1 MKYLK
6 HLVIFLLFTPIISFI
21 LWLFSNHT
29 WINFINTLFYV
40 SMFLAIIFFIILIVQ
55 EGILDPT
62 SFGFRRLKYQLT
74 RKKHRSAFENDEFFK
89 PTQPKKDFYIVSSW
103 VKIAFL
109 CNLIYVIISIFISFA
124 I

>member
-74 RKKHRSAFENDEFFK
+74 RKKHSSAFENDEFFK
-89 PTQPKKDFYIVSSW
+89 PTQPKKDIYIVSSW

-109 CNLIYVIISIFISFA
+109 CNLIYVIITIFISFL

>member
-21 LWLFSNHT
+21 IWLFSNHI

-40 SMFLAIIFFIILIVQ
+40 SMLLAIVFFIILILQ
-55 EGILDPT
+55 KGILDPT

-74 RKKHRSAFENDEFFK
+74 TKKERNEFKHAEFYK
-89 PTQPKKDFYIVSSW
+89 PTQLKKDFYIIFSW
-103 VKIAFL
+103 L
-109 CNLIYVIISIFISFA
+109 
-124 I
+124 

>member
-21 LWLFSNHT
+21 IWLFSNHI

-40 SMFLAIIFFIILIVQ
+40 SMLLAIVFFIILIVQ

-74 RKKHRSAFENDEFFK
+74 KKKHRNAFENDEFFK